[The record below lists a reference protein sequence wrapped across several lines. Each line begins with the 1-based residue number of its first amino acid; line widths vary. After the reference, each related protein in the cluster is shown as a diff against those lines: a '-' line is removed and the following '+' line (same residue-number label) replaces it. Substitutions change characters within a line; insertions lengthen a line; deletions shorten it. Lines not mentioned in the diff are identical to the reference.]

1 MWQHEWEKHGTCASV
16 LKELSTENK
25 YFGQGL
31 QWLLQYTMSN
41 MLSKAGIVP
50 GAPYHVV
57 DFHNAI
63 KNTINT
69 NPSIHCVR
77 EKNDR
82 ANQYLAEIKICFSK
96 QLELVDCNGVLYEHE
111 LGVDSVIEQDDGVIS
126 NCDLTQQVQ
135 YPSTLPKYLLEKMEP
150 ESTKTVWRF
159 PWVNL
164 YKLIQIIKWFTL

>member
-16 LKELSTENK
+16 LRELDSENK

-41 MLSKAGIVP
+41 MLSKSSIEP
-50 GAPYHVV
+50 GASYHVV

-63 KNTINT
+63 RNTIDS

-82 ANQYLAEIKICFSK
+82 GHQYLSEIKICFSK
-96 QLELVDCNGVLYEHE
+96 SLELVDCNGVLYESE
-111 LGVDSVIEQDDGVIS
+111 LNVKEHDNGIIT
-126 NCDLTQQVQ
+126 NCDLTQEVQ
-135 YPSTLPKYLLEKMEP
+135 YPSTLPKYLLDKMDNDT
-150 ESTKTVWRF
+150 TKTVWRF